1 MDIEFLPSR
10 RSQFGKGR
18 GKVVGQAHKHTVGC
32 DVIGAMGG
40 DKGPQGEG
48 TDRELNP
55 DLGGRDGLSAQL
67 S

>member
-1 MDIEFLPSR
+1 M
-10 RSQFGKGR
+10 
-18 GKVVGQAHKHTVGC
+18 VGQAHKHTVGC